1 MKYEQYG
8 SGSSYPY
15 PNNDIDPAKKDAKW
29 CMEYAKAAYYDFS
42 FAYPK
47 GIFANNGGDYQKNK
61 LYALGKQP
69 NTQYKKWLGV
79 DSATNNTWLSNDW
92 SIRAVVSTLRDK
104 SISRLMKEDYGIV
117 CTPIDILAKTE
128 VSEYYSDMKA
138 KLAVRQLMIQQNPE
152 LASHPLIM
160 MQSGEP
166 LDVEELE
173 MRIELGEQFNRSKDA
188 EMAIEL
194 GLYEND
200 YTSCRRAIYEDLF
213 DCGVAG
219 FKDWLGEDNKP
230 KFRRV
235 NPENVV
241 ISYSKD
247 GTFSDLVHAGEQI
260 DVPLVELATV
270 KDKEG
275 NLVFTEK
282 ELEDFASTIVGKFNN
297 PTILGRSNG
306 YLKPYDK
313 FKCKVLDIEFF
324 TYNTY
329 SYNDATDE
337 YGNSDFRKAAN
348 GRGKSSPKYKRK
360 KIQYVYKC
368 KWVVGTDKC
377 YDWGMCYD
385 QKRSVDDKKKAKTK
399 LSYHFRAYNYY
410 EMKAQSFM
418 DRLIPYLDEYQ
429 LTIMKV
435 QNFKNRAV
443 PSGFWIDLDGLEN
456 IALTKGG
463 ASMQPKEIL
472 QMFFDTGI
480 LMGRSKDAQNNPMY
494 QSAKPIIPIENS
506 LFQEL
511 VGYFQDLQR
520 IIGEMERIVGY
531 NDATLGQ
538 ANPKTLVPGYEMAQQ
553 STSDALYPLAWA
565 EESLSLS
572 LAEAVM
578 CRTQQGLRKGGISGY
593 APALNTNT
601 LRFIDVNP
609 ELSLRDYG
617 IVLQKRTTDD
627 QKMWLLQ
634 QMQADIQNGFLD
646 TSDAVMLVN
655 TKSAK
660 EAQMIWAYRVRKGK
674 ERAQQY
680 ELQKLQMQSQG
691 NAEVAAASEQAKQQ
705 TIMLQGQIDFQKAQL
720 LSMTELK
727 KEEMRLQ
734 AEVAMKQLELQ
745 VKDKINLDLSDA
757 KRDVA
762 DTTAEAKIISSQIDN
777 QGKAIANTI
786 SGEAAIAKQEVANA
800 KPQPKSSSKK

>member
-1 MKYEQYG
+1 MRYEQYG

-15 PNNDIDPAKKDAKW
+15 PNHDVDPAKKDGEW
-29 CMEYAKAAYYDFS
+29 CMQYAKAAYYDFS
-42 FAYPK
+42 FTYPK
-47 GIFANNGGDYQKNK
+47 GIFANNGGDYQKNR

-69 NTQYKKWLGV
+69 ITQYKKWLGV

-92 SIRAVVSTLRDK
+92 TIRPIVSSLRDK
-104 SISRLMKEDYGIV
+104 AISRLMKEDYGIV

-128 VSEYYSDMKA
+128 VTEYYSDMKA
-138 KLAVRQLMIQQNPE
+138 KLAIRQLMIQQNPE
-152 LASHPLIM
+152 LASHPLIT
-160 MQSGEP
+160 MQTGEP
-166 LDVEELE
+166 LDIEELE

-194 GLYEND
+194 GLYENN

-213 DCGVAG
+213 DYGVAG
-219 FKDWLGEDNKP
+219 FKDWLGSDNKP
-230 KFRRV
+230 KFRRT

-241 ISYSKD
+241 ISYAKD
-247 GTFSDLVHAGEQI
+247 GTFSDIVHAGEQI

-270 KDKEG
+270 KDDEG

-282 ELEDFASTIVGKFNN
+282 ELEEFASTIVGKFNN

-306 YLKPYDK
+306 YFKPYDK

-348 GRGKSSPKYKRK
+348 GRGKNSPKYKRR

-368 KWVVGTDKC
+368 KWVVGTDKY

-385 QKRSVDDKKKAKTK
+385 QKRSVNDKERAKTK
-399 LSYHFRAYNYY
+399 LSYHFRAYNFY

-443 PSGFWIDLDGLEN
+443 PSGFWIDLEGLEN
-456 IALTKGG
+456 IALSKGG
-463 ASMQPKEIL
+463 AAMQPKEIL
-472 QMFFDTGI
+472 QMFFDTGV
-480 LMGRSKDAQNNPMY
+480 LVGRSRDAQNNPMF
-494 QSAKPIIPIENS
+494 QNSQPIIPIQNT
-506 LFQEL
+506 LLNEL

-520 IIGEMERIVGY
+520 IVMEMEKIIGY

-578 CRTQQGLRKGGISGY
+578 CRTQQGLKKGGISGY
-593 APALNTNT
+593 APAINTNS
-601 LRFIDVNP
+601 LRFIEVNP

-627 QKMWLLQ
+627 QKAWLLQ
-634 QMQADIQNGFLD
+634 QMQMDIQNGFLD

-660 EAQMIWAYRVRKGK
+660 EAQMIWAYRVRKAK

-680 ELQKLQMQSQG
+680 ELEKIQMQSDA
-691 NAEVAAASEQAKQQ
+691 NAQVAMASEQAKQQ
-705 TIMLQGQIDFQKAQL
+705 TMMLQGEL
-720 LSMTELK
+720 ELK
-727 KEEMRLQ
+727 KEEMRIMGELQKEQMRLQ
-734 AEVAMKQLELQ
+734 AQVQMKMLEIQ
-745 VKDKINLDLSDA
+745 VKDKINMDMSDA

-762 DTTAEAKIISSQIDN
+762 DTTAEAKIIASSIDQ

-786 SGEAAIAKQEVANA
+786 SGEAAIAKQEIANQ
-800 KPQPKSSSKK
+800 KPQSKSSSKK